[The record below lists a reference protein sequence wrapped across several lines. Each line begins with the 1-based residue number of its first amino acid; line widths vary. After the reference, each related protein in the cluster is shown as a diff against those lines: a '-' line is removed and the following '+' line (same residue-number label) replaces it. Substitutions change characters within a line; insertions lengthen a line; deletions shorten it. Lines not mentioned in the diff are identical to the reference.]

1 MTQPKMQVGL
11 LLGLRETM
19 ILKKA
24 LKSSFLSILGFQ
36 NLDFKS
42 EHLFFNLIYLMML
55 IE

>member
-36 NLDFKS
+36 NPFLKK
-42 EHLFFNLIYLMML
+42 NLKVNTYFLTQSI
-55 IE
+55 